1 MNKWIP
7 INKELPPA
15 NEEVL
20 ATLAWN
26 DTISIIEYEPDWGG
40 HVLLYE
46 GESNGT
52 LEDILAWMPLPK
64 PYIEEEE
71 EGENNKT

>member
-1 MNKWIP
+1 MNKWIS
-7 INKELPPA
+7 INKKLPPA

-26 DTISIIEYEPDWGG
+26 DQISIIEYCPDLRD
-40 HVLLYE
+40 HFVFLYE
-46 GESNGT
+46 GGDNGT

-64 PYIEEEE
+64 PYIEEE
-71 EGENNKT
+71 GENNKV

>member
-26 DTISIIEYEPDWGG
+26 NTISIIEYCPIWGNDY
-40 HVLLYE
+40 VLLYE

-64 PYIEEEE
+64 PYIEK
-71 EGENNKT
+71 EGENNKV

>member
-26 DTISIIEYEPDWGG
+26 DTISIIEYDPDWGDN
-40 HVLLYE
+40 VLLYE
-46 GESNGT
+46 GEGNGT

-64 PYIEEEE
+64 PYIEEE
-71 EGENNKT
+71 GENNKI

>member
-15 NEEVL
+15 NKEVL

-26 DTISIIEYEPDWGG
+26 DTISIIEYDPDWGDN
-40 HVLLYE
+40 VLLYE
-46 GESNGT
+46 GEGNGT

-64 PYIEEEE
+64 PYIEEE
-71 EGENNKT
+71 GENNKA

>member
-26 DTISIIEYEPDWGG
+26 DTISIIEYCPDLRDDY
-40 HVLLYE
+40 VLLYE
-46 GESNGT
+46 GEGNGT

-64 PYIEEEE
+64 PYIKK
-71 EGENNKT
+71 EGENNKV

>member
-15 NEEVL
+15 NKEVL

-26 DTISIIEYEPDWGG
+26 DTISIIEYEPD
-40 HVLLYE
+40 
-46 GESNGT
+46 
-52 LEDILAWMPLPK
+52 
-64 PYIEEEE
+64 
-71 EGENNKT
+71 

>member
-1 MNKWIP
+1 MDKWIP

-46 GESNGT
+46 GEGNGT

-64 PYIEEEE
+64 PYIKE
-71 EGENNKT
+71 EGENNKA

>member
-26 DTISIIEYEPDWGG
+26 DTISIIEYDPDWGG
-40 HVLLYE
+40 NVLLYE
-46 GESNGT
+46 GEGNGT

-64 PYIEEEE
+64 PYIEE
-71 EGENNKT
+71 GRK

>member
-1 MNKWIP
+1 MDKWIP

-26 DTISIIEYEPDWGG
+26 DTISIIEYEADWGG

-46 GESNGT
+46 GEGNGT

-64 PYIEEEE
+64 PYIKE
-71 EGENNKT
+71 EGENNKA

>member
-7 INKELPPA
+7 ISKELPPA

-26 DTISIIEYEPDWGG
+26 TISIIEYCPNLRDDY
-40 HVLLYE
+40 VFLYE
-46 GESNGT
+46 GGNNGT

-64 PYIEEEE
+64 PYIEEE
-71 EGENNKT
+71 GENNKI

>member
-7 INKELPPA
+7 INKKLPPA

-26 DTISIIEYEPDWGG
+26 DTISIIEYDPDYGD

-46 GESNGT
+46 GENNGT

-64 PYIEEEE
+64 PYIEEE
-71 EGENNKT
+71 GGNNKV

>member
-26 DTISIIEYEPDWGG
+26 DTISIIEYDPDWGG
-40 HVLLYE
+40 RVLLYE
-46 GESNGT
+46 GEGNGT
-52 LEDILAWMPLPK
+52 LEDILAWMPLPR
-64 PYIEEEE
+64 PYIEE
-71 EGENNKT
+71 EGENNKI

>member
-26 DTISIIEYEPDWGG
+26 DTISIIEYDPDWGDN
-40 HVLLYE
+40 VLLYE
-46 GESNGT
+46 GEGNGT

-64 PYIEEEE
+64 PYIEE
-71 EGENNKT
+71 GRK